1 MNILVLA
8 AEYPPKM
15 HGGLANYSYNIAKNL
30 AKTNNVRVAALPNY
44 LRSER
49 WGGSNLYFI
58 YDIVREIDRLKKER
72 RDIVVY
78 AIAFRPEFSI
88 IGAYAKMMG
97 VPFVCNYVGMDI
109 YTLHPAF
116 ILARKLAYLVSDRL
130 ICGAGFQKEMMV
142 NQGGSAEKIRVIL
155 GGVDT
160 KTFKPLYNERG
171 KFRKLFKVEDMF
183 VLLSLGRLVKRKG
196 FDDAIKALAYLQDI
210 EDICLLIVGEGPE
223 KPTIIKLAKAL
234 HLKSKVRFLGFV
246 PSNILLNVYN
256 VADIFVA
263 PFKIL
268 GRDME
273 GFPLVVQEAQ
283 ACGVPVIST
292 NTAGLPELIENG
304 KTGFLIN
311 MNSPREIAEK
321 VRMLY
326 EDHRLRKKLASNA
339 RKKAEELLDWE
350 VAVTKIENV
359 LRVALKTNMNSSA
372 AADL

>member
-1 MNILVLA
+1 MNILLLA

-30 AKTNNVRVAALPNY
+30 AKTNSVRVAALPNY
-44 LRSER
+44 LRDER
-49 WGGSNLYFI
+49 QLGSNLYFI
-58 YDIVREIDRLKKER
+58 HDVVREINRLKKER
-72 RDIVVY
+72 RDILVY

-88 IGAYAKMMG
+88 IGAYTKIVG
-97 VPFVCNYVGMDI
+97 VPFVYHGVGSDL

-116 ILARKLAYLVSDRL
+116 VFARRLSYFVCDEL
-130 ICGAGFQKEMMV
+130 ICGAGFQKEIMM
-142 NQGGSAEKIRVIL
+142 NQGGSAEKIHVIL

-160 KTFKPLYNERG
+160 GMFKPLYNERRRL
-171 KFRKLFKVEDMF
+171 KKLFNVENMF
-183 VLLSLGRLVKRKG
+183 VLLSLAHLIKRKG
-196 FDDAIKALAYLQDI
+196 FDDAIRALTDLQDI
-210 EDICLLIVGEGPE
+210 EDICLLIAGEGPE
-223 KPTIIKLAKAL
+223 KPTLIKLAKVL
-234 HLKSKVRFLGFV
+234 HLKNRVRFLGFV

-256 VADIFVA
+256 VADVFVA

-292 NTAGLPELIENG
+292 HTAGVPELVENG
-304 KTGFLIN
+304 KTGFLVN

-326 EDHRLRKKLASNA
+326 EDRRLRKKLS
-339 RKKAEELLDWE
+339 RKAQKRAEEIFDWQ
-350 VAVTKIENV
+350 VVVTKIENV
-359 LRVALKTNMNSSA
+359 LRA
-372 AADL
+372 AFTQEQSR